1 VLVHKRNSFLDSVQL
16 GKTRFNL
23 EPDSLKNFFIK
34 NWKLEV
40 LKCEEWGLEL
50 DQRFHNIF

>member
-16 GKTRFNL
+16 GLTRFNL

-34 NWKLEV
+34 NWELEV

-50 DQRFHNIF
+50 DQRFYNIF